1 MTRAT
6 DARFVTFV
14 ACEFST
20 KFSRSRIRPVTRNSS
35 RLALTRNNISRDG
48 RRKPILSSIPV
59 PQSRN
64 FLPFVLPSAVV
75 AFLRFA
81 VNLNG
86 RRPVG
91 RRTAKLCKRNH
102 AQSCSPSIRGFD
114 KFICRPERSPFSR
127 RRRRCWLEILWISHD
142 FATLRKIETLPR
154 RGFFT
159 DTAIWLVGGSWRRV
173 AFLNWSS
180 HSPDGMIHTA
190 SRLIHGG
197 RLP

>member
-1 MTRAT
+1 MYDTLSRGNYTMTRAT

-20 KFSRSRIRPVTRNSS
+20 KFCRSWIRLVTRNSS

-81 VNLNG
+81 VDLNG

-114 KFICRPERSPFSR
+114 KFIRRPERSPFSCG
-127 RRRRCWLEILWISHD
+127 RRC
-142 FATLRKIETLPR
+142 
-154 RGFFT
+154 
-159 DTAIWLVGGSWRRV
+159 
-173 AFLNWSS
+173 
-180 HSPDGMIHTA
+180 
-190 SRLIHGG
+190 
-197 RLP
+197 